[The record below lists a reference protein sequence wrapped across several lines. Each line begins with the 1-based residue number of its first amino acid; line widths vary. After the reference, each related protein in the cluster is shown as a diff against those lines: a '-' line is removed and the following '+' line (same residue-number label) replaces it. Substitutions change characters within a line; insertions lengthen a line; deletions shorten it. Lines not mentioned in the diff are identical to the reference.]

1 MTIKW
6 DAEHPDSNT
15 CVEQW
20 HYNVDFL
27 LNNDR
32 CSSDD
37 FLNRDDGS
45 IDMIVYKVEGPRSN
59 FGGISSISSMGNPK
73 DFEWLRNGTKPTA
86 RQISI
91 SKSLTESMVKQN
103 LCWTGHLIPP
113 PPTENASIKWPV
125 QVKPLKKQNLCWT
138 GHFIP
143 PPPTEN
149 ASIKWPVQVKPL
161 KKQSLCWTGHFIP
174 PPPTENASIKWPVQ
188 VKPLKKE
195 NLCWN
200 GHFIPPP
207 PTENASIKWPVQ
219 VKPLKKQ
226 NLCWTRH
233 FIPPPPTENAS
244 NTLSFERGPWGER
257 GPGRA
262 ARARAKMAS
271 ILRPFWRARAAR
283 PGPHSPWGPLSR
295 EIFFSIKWPV
305 QVKPLKKQN
314 LCWTGHFIPPPQT
327 ENASIKW
334 PVQVKPLKKQNL
346 CWTGHFIPPPPTENA
361 SIKWPVQVKPLK
373 KQNLCWTGHFIPPP
387 PTENASIKWPV
398 QVKPLKKQNL
408 CWTGHFIPPPPT
420 ENASIKWPVQVKPL
434 KKTHFYLEWPLYTP
448 ASRLQDFDPETEG
461 LTTR

>member
-59 FGGISSISSMGNPK
+59 FGGKSSISSMGNPK

-91 SKSLTESMVKQN
+91 SKSLTESMV
-103 LCWTGHLIPP
+103 
-113 PPTENASIKWPV
+113 
-125 QVKPLKKQNLCWT
+125 
-138 GHFIP
+138 
-143 PPPTEN
+143 
-149 ASIKWPVQVKPL
+149 
-161 KKQSLCWTGHFIP
+161 
-174 PPPTENASIKWPVQ
+174 
-188 VKPLKKE
+188 
-195 NLCWN
+195 
-200 GHFIPPP
+200 
-207 PTENASIKWPVQ
+207 
-219 VKPLKKQ
+219 
-226 NLCWTRH
+226 
-233 FIPPPPTENAS
+233 
-244 NTLSFERGPWGER
+244 
-257 GPGRA
+257 
-262 ARARAKMAS
+262 
-271 ILRPFWRARAAR
+271 
-283 PGPHSPWGPLSR
+283 
-295 EIFFSIKWPV
+295 
-305 QVKPLKKQN
+305 
-314 LCWTGHFIPPPQT
+314 
-327 ENASIKW
+327 
-334 PVQVKPLKKQNL
+334 KQNL

-398 QVKPLKKQNL
+398 QVKPLKKKNL

-420 ENASIKWPVQVKPL
+420 ENASIKWPVQ
-434 KKTHFYLEWPLYTP
+434 
-448 ASRLQDFDPETEG
+448 
-461 LTTR
+461 

>member
-73 DFEWLRNGTKPTA
+73 DFEWLRNRTNPTA

-103 LCWTGHLIPP
+103 LCWTGHFIPP
-113 PPTENASIKWPV
+113 PPTENASLKWPV

-143 PPPTEN
+143 PPPT
-149 ASIKWPVQVKPL
+149 A
-161 KKQSLCWTGHFIP
+161 
-174 PPPTENASIKWPVQ
+174 
-188 VKPLKKE
+188 
-195 NLCWN
+195 
-200 GHFIPPP
+200 
-207 PTENASIKWPVQ
+207 
-219 VKPLKKQ
+219 
-226 NLCWTRH
+226 
-233 FIPPPPTENAS
+233 NAS

-262 ARARAKMAS
+262 ARARA
-271 ILRPFWRARAAR
+271 P
-283 PGPHSPWGPLSR
+283 
-295 EIFFSIKWPV
+295 KW
-305 QVKPLKKQN
+305 
-314 LCWTGHFIPPPQT
+314 
-327 ENASIKW
+327 
-334 PVQVKPLKKQNL
+334 
-346 CWTGHFIPPPPTENA
+346 
-361 SIKWPVQVKPLK
+361 
-373 KQNLCWTGHFIPPP
+373 
-387 PTENASIKWPV
+387 
-398 QVKPLKKQNL
+398 
-408 CWTGHFIPPPPT
+408 
-420 ENASIKWPVQVKPL
+420 
-434 KKTHFYLEWPLYTP
+434 
-448 ASRLQDFDPETEG
+448 LQF
-461 LTTR
+461 